1 MPQVPFPRQYPPE
14 LIPLKVQS
22 SSLLL
27 SFLILPPPSRL
38 YTVDSHNDSVHLK
51 HNIDVQEWLS
61 VLRGI
66 SASARG
72 ARINSD
78 RRIVVVT
85 TSQSSDTAVLSLP
98 SPNHKHGNSVSELGN
113 LVGRRPTWEPLP
125 RRHPGTRAKTAC
137 CFGKWEGVRNPDSTS
152 VPLRPERCASRPP
165 LNHRSS
171 S

>member
-1 MPQVPFPRQYPPE
+1 MPQVPFPSQYPPE
-14 LIPLKVQS
+14 LIPLEVQS

-27 SFLILPPPSRL
+27 LTPHISITISAL
-38 YTVDSHNDSVHLK
+38 DSHNDSVHLK

-98 SPNHKHGNSVSELGN
+98 SPNRKQGNSVSELGN

-137 CFGKWEGVRNPDSTS
+137 CFGKWEGVRNRDSTS